1 MKLSESDSSL
11 CSLCRATEL
20 RLAGAGEVT
29 DLVLSVVL
37 LPDFDSLPEA
47 QLSSAYRFTPAAY
60 QRRERRI
67 ILHQGL
73 FAALSSDVQ
82 QAALVHEIAHAT
94 LHGRPVVLID
104 PIYRIPLSEEIVAD
118 LLACRWGFLSEL
130 RQERIVSIGARY
142 CEILE
147 LWPREEEFIHEMTI
161 WHQTRL
167 SGVAGQRQPNPRH
180 LSRIFTSDLRNR

>member
-20 RLAGAGEVT
+20 RLASAEELT

-37 LPDFDSLPEA
+37 LPDFESLPEA
-47 QLSSAYRFTPAAY
+47 KISSAYRFTPAAY

-73 FAALSSDVQ
+73 FSALSSDVQ
-82 QAALVHEIAHAT
+82 QAALVHEIAHAA
-94 LHGRPVVLID
+94 LQRQPVVLID
-104 PIYRIPLSEEIVAD
+104 PVYRIPLSEEIVAD
-118 LLACRWGFLSEL
+118 LLVCRWGFFSEL
-130 RQERIVSIGARY
+130 RQERIVSVGARY

-147 LWPREEEFIHEMTI
+147 LWPRKEELIHEMTI
-161 WHQTRL
+161 WYQTRL
-167 SGVAGQRQPNPRH
+167 SGVPGKR
-180 LSRIFTSDLRNR
+180 